1 MVEYSVV
8 KNTKKNTNNWA
19 QVLKEYRSLVN
30 LDYDVTTILEITQ
43 LEHELIQFFLG
54 LRHKDMKP
62 YSPKSIYNC
71 YCAIA
76 CYLKDNSLMYPRP
89 NLFDETCYG
98 TLLKSSH
105 ILNHDEL
112 RDDSPQALTKRVY
125 FWLCLLCGFH
135 GGIKNLDNVGR
146 KCGIPLDQNGKFT
159 PIADILYYM
168 NKHPSGFLVQEFFLR
183 IAPRKDNLYSI
194 WFVNSALGWHSHENM
209 IHEICNVT
217 GISMQLRK
225 ITNHSLRRT
234 AIQILTELNVTADR
248 IMPFSGHFTLN
259 VNSDNKEEYD
269 SKEESHNYNNKNKK
283 DNNSV
288 KEKKRI
294 PLASLPSNTES
305 DIYIPKRS
313 ASPELQKSHNED
325 SDKTLNNCSIPQ
337 ININNC
343 KKY

>member
-1 MVEYSVV
+1 
-8 KNTKKNTNNWA
+8 
-19 QVLKEYRSLVN
+19 
-30 LDYDVTTILEITQ
+30 
-43 LEHELIQFFLG
+43 
-54 LRHKDMKP
+54 MKP

-98 TLLKSSH
+98 TLLKSLDGK
-105 ILNHDEL
+105 IKTIQDLNPRFADKS
-112 RDDSPQALTKRVY
+112 DSLS
-125 FWLCLLCGFH
+125 FEE
-135 GGIKNLDNVGR
+135 
-146 KCGIPLDQNGKFT
+146 NGKFT

-259 VNSDNKEEYD
+259 GVMSYQTFTPQVM
-269 SKEESHNYNNKNKK
+269 HNMV
-283 DNNSV
+283 SLI
-288 KEKKRI
+288 I
-294 PLASLPSNTES
+294 P
-305 DIYIPKRS
+305 DCD
-313 ASPELQKSHNED
+313 SPENLSKHTS
-325 SDKTLNNCSIPQ
+325 K
-337 ININNC
+337 
-343 KKY
+343 